1 MPPPPNLVRQAYVL
15 RFGIKRV
22 NIERDMPNSFLRQ
35 LGACAS
41 DCERRLL
48 LGLSEK
54 YTSDE
59 TPRILSALMVRY
71 SKTHAQP
78 RIPPQQ
84 T

>member
-1 MPPPPNLVRQAYVL
+1 MSRPPNLVREAYIL
-15 RFGIKRV
+15 RFGVTIV
-22 NIERDMPNSFLRQ
+22 NAHREMPNSFLRQ

-54 YTSDE
+54 YTADE
-59 TPRILSALMVRY
+59 TPIILSALMVRY